1 MPPRTSS
8 RARTSVRSRK
18 SSGKVTDSDSVQV
31 TPPTSPA
38 VVLVPPTPR
47 TVRISPR
54 KRETPANSPAVQMRA
69 PPPTPVVSR
78 RLSFGTIEDV
88 VVYAS
93 QSSSSPRKLSARAP
107 KVASAVTEKEEVVS
121 VTPVKNG
128 KRKHESPPSSPS
140 PASTVKASKW
150 VVLSPK
156 DLKERRQANPAKRD
170 VVIVGE
176 TQLAAPSA
184 GSLEENNM
192 SEDEVDELWPDTPR
206 PSLVSKS
213 LVLSLLDVEAEEAAE
228 GDDKME
234 DEQEEQLEQEQ
245 GEQQEDLGVVSAW
258 EDSPPPKHV
267 EPKGHKV
274 QAKGRSGAK
283 AQSGGME
290 PPLTGKL
297 QPSTPCPRSGNPPP
311 IFAHNLGSST
321 DIFGSPVDNSTGGID
336 NSMDING
343 ASGSA
348 KANHTELLNGIVFA
362 GIHPLL
368 SDIVTY
374 LRSSGIAS
382 RLHELLPKYTARDER
397 EGDVPKFLN
406 VMGRMKNEYAMPIIV
421 DCLCFRG
428 YGVYVNPLTADPAH
442 FHVVNKKI
450 MFKPSVKRL
459 LYPVFVMPVVVQLC
473 DLLTPTCTS
482 EQFQEERLRL
492 TGWIFDEVSALF
504 ATFIG
509 LILNQNI
516 VYAYMTEST
525 LQFTSR
531 PAKVEASVPSTPQ
544 KSAQHSFAF
553 GRPSPRAGNK
563 AGQSAAK
570 AAPQFTH
577 LRHPHSLGAEDTIP
591 IYDGRSEHGDF
602 RAEDQQWETIA
613 NMPRLGVPTP
623 PLGQQLDYSQAVEI
637 PPFEPTQ
644 FCVALV
650 AFTMGTFM
658 PMDNPAAPHV
668 SFNLQFAI
676 LLESWVSKLKPHAV
690 TEQRINALRIAAAS
704 QANALANAAATTQPP
719 N

>member
-8 RARTSVRSRK
+8 HACTSVRSRK

-31 TPPTSPA
+31 TLPTSPA
-38 VVLVPPTPR
+38 VVSVPPTPR
-47 TVRISPR
+47 TR
-54 KRETPANSPAVQMRA
+54 KTPANSPAVQMRA

-88 VVYAS
+88 VVDAS
-93 QSSSSPRKLSARAP
+93 QSSSPRKLSARAS

-121 VTPVKNG
+121 VTP
-128 KRKHESPPSSPS
+128 
-140 PASTVKASKW
+140 
-150 VVLSPK
+150 
-156 DLKERRQANPAKRD
+156 
-170 VVIVGE
+170 
-176 TQLAAPSA
+176 
-184 GSLEENNM
+184 
-192 SEDEVDELWPDTPR
+192 
-206 PSLVSKS
+206 
-213 LVLSLLDVEAEEAAE
+213 
-228 GDDKME
+228 
-234 DEQEEQLEQEQ
+234 
-245 GEQQEDLGVVSAW
+245 
-258 EDSPPPKHV
+258 DSPPPKHV

-297 QPSTPCPRSGNPPP
+297 QPSTPRPRSGNPPP

-336 NSMDING
+336 NSMDINS

-348 KANHTELLNGIVFA
+348 KANQTELLDGIVFA

-368 SDIVTY
+368 SNIVTY
-374 LRSSGIAS
+374 LRSSSIAS
-382 RLHELLPKYTARDER
+382 RLQYSELLPKYTARDEH

-421 DCLCFRG
+421 DCLCFHG
-428 YGVYVNPLTADPAH
+428 YGMYVNPLTADPAH
-442 FHVVNKKI
+442 FRVVNKKI
-450 MFKPSVKRL
+450 MFKPSMKRL
-459 LYPVFVMPVVVQLC
+459 LYPIFVMPVVVQLC

-492 TGWIFDEVSALF
+492 TRWIFDEVSALF
-504 ATFIG
+504 ATFIRS
-509 LILNQNI
+509 ILNQNI

-553 GRPSPRAGNK
+553 GRLAPRAGNK

-570 AAPQFTH
+570 AALQFTH

-591 IYDGRSEHGDF
+591 IYNGRLGHSDF

-623 PLGQQLDYSQAVEI
+623 PLGQQPDYSQAVEI

-690 TEQRINALRIAAAS
+690 TEQRINTLRIAAAS